1 MSLLLDKYRP
11 KTLKEIKGI
20 DREIKTLKDFVNNFK
35 AGKGLLIFGPSGC
48 GKTLSVYALA
58 RDLNYEL
65 FELNASNFRDKES
78 IENILGSAVR
88 QKSLFFNGKIILLDE
103 IDGISSQDRGGVQSL
118 IKIIEESNFPIVLT
132 SNTIELEK
140 IEGLIK
146 KVLLLEYKKLE
157 DNQILSILKEIC
169 NKEDISYSQE
179 DLMTLA
185 KISRG
190 DIRAA
195 ITDLQ
200 TLTYNNKFTIEGLD
214 HFDRLQSENINNV
227 LNVIFKRN
235 DMKKSREYI
244 DMINLDLIDFSK
256 RNLTNVIFN
265 NDNVLYYW
273 LEENIPFQYEEEP
286 VKVSFEV
293 LSRVDLFRSRIMRR
307 QYWRYLAYIVDL
319 FASLSLNESKSMIS
333 IYKKTKRSP
342 KNNRKLW
349 FLVSRKKK
357 DIATKISLSSKTSL
371 RKTLNEF
378 FYYIKIIKDNTDLQD
393 DLDLTPEEI
402 EWLKK

>member
-200 TLTYNNKFTIEGLD
+200 SLTYNNKFTIECMD
-214 HFDRLQSENINNV
+214 HFDRFQSENIINV

-378 FYYIKIIKDNTDLQD
+378 FYYIIIIKDNTDLQD

>member
-35 AGKGLLIFGPSGC
+35 VGKGLLIFGPSGC

-118 IKIIEESNFPIVLT
+118 IKIIEESNFPIILT

-157 DNQILSILKEIC
+157 DNQIFSILKEIC
-169 NKEDISYSQE
+169 NKENISYNQE
-179 DLMTLA
+179 NLMTLA

-190 DIRAA
+190 DTRAA

-200 TLTYNNKFTIEGLD
+200 TLTHNNKFTIEGLD
-214 HFDRLQSENINNV
+214 YFDRLQSENINNV
-227 LNVIFKRN
+227 LNVIFKMN

-393 DLDLTPEEI
+393 YLDLTPEEI

>member
-35 AGKGLLIFGPSGC
+35 VGKGLLIFGPSGC

-118 IKIIEESNFPIVLT
+118 IKIIEESNFPIILT

-157 DNQILSILKEIC
+157 DNQIFSILKEIC
-169 NKEDISYSQE
+169 NKENISYNQE
-179 DLMTLA
+179 NLMTLA

-190 DIRAA
+190 DTRAA

-200 TLTYNNKFTIEGLD
+200 TLTHNNKFTIEGLD
-214 HFDRLQSENINNV
+214 YFDRLQSENINNV
-227 LNVIFKRN
+227 LNVIFKMN

-357 DIATKISLSSKTSL
+357 DIATKISLFSKTSL

-393 DLDLTPEEI
+393 YLDLTPEEI

>member
-1 MSLLLDKYRP
+1 M
-11 KTLKEIKGI
+11 
-20 DREIKTLKDFVNNFK
+20 
-35 AGKGLLIFGPSGC
+35 
-48 GKTLSVYALA
+48 
-58 RDLNYEL
+58 
-65 FELNASNFRDKES
+65 
-78 IENILGSAVR
+78 
-88 QKSLFFNGKIILLDE
+88 
-103 IDGISSQDRGGVQSL
+103 
-118 IKIIEESNFPIVLT
+118 
-132 SNTIELEK
+132 
-140 IEGLIK
+140 
-146 KVLLLEYKKLE
+146 
-157 DNQILSILKEIC
+157 
-169 NKEDISYSQE
+169 
-179 DLMTLA
+179 
-185 KISRG
+185 
-190 DIRAA
+190 RAA

-286 VKVSFEV
+286 VKVSFEI

-357 DIATKISLSSKTSL
+357 DIATKISLFSKTSL

-393 DLDLTPEEI
+393 YLDLTPEEI

>member
-169 NKEDISYSQE
+169 NKENISYNQE
-179 DLMTLA
+179 NLMTLA

-190 DIRAA
+190 DTRAA

-357 DIATKISLSSKTSL
+357 DIATKISLFSKTSL

-378 FYYIKIIKDNTDLQD
+378 FYYIIIIKDNTDLQD